1 MKEKIIMGRCD
12 LRYMNGYFKPKG
24 KYIKRR
30 IHKMLRRMPGTHRP
44 GIMNAIGCEWN
55 WV

>member
-1 MKEKIIMGRCD
+1 MKEKIVLRGD
-12 LRYMNGYFKPKG
+12 VRYMNGYFKPKG
-24 KYIKRR
+24 KWAKRR
-30 IHKMLRRMPGTHRP
+30 IHKMLRRMHGTQRP